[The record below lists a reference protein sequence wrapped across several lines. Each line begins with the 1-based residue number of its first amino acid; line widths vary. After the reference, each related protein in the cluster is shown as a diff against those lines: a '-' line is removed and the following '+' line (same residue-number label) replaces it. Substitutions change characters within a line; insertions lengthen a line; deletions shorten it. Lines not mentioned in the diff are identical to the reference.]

1 MGKGKGASREVDAS
15 TQSDRRKKD
24 LLAKKMETKIN
35 VVLEVMVKQN
45 LTLEEA
51 KVLLNLTTEHL
62 NACQYRINK
71 QLLNTPLNDVLRKG

>member
-1 MGKGKGASREVDAS
+1 MDAS

-24 LLAKKMETKIN
+24 LLVKKMETKIN
-35 VVLEVMVKQN
+35 TLLEAMKKEN

-62 NACQYRINK
+62 NTCQYKINR
-71 QLLNTPLNDVLRKG
+71 QLLDTPLGDVLRKD

>member
-1 MGKGKGASREVDAS
+1 MSRGVDAS

-24 LLAKKMETKIN
+24 LLIKKMKTKIN
-35 VVLEVMVKQN
+35 TLLEAMKKEN

-62 NACQYRINK
+62 NTCQYKINR
-71 QLLNTPLNDVLRKG
+71 QLLDTPLGDVLRKD